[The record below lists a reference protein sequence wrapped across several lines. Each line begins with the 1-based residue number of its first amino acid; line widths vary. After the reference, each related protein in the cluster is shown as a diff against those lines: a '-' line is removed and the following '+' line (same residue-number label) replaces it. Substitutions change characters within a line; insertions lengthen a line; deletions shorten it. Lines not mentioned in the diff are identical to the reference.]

1 MTNLQGRVVALSPH
15 LDDAV
20 WSIGGALADAVDR
33 GADVTVA
40 TVLAGDPSSRG
51 PAGHWDKRCGF
62 RSAGKAAEVRQAEDR
77 RACAAIGARAIH
89 LPYWDESYERGG
101 DDGEIWTALAPVVD
115 VADRVLAPGFPATHR
130 DHAWLASLAAAR
142 LAATG
147 RLVLYGEEPYA
158 MWRLQRSGVPIEM
171 PAALSHLFP
180 RGVRW
185 ERTRATTGGRASKR
199 RAARAYSSQLH
210 ARCSPYWLLPT
221 RLAAHELLRGGEL
234 LGYPEER

>member
-20 WSIGGALADAVDR
+20 WSIGGALADAARR

-62 RSAGKAAEVRQAEDR
+62 RSAGKAAEVRRAEDR
-77 RACAAIGARAIH
+77 RACAAIGARPIH
-89 LPYWDESYERGG
+89 LAYWDESYQRGG
-101 DDGEIWTALAPVVD
+101 DDREIWAALAPVVD

-130 DHAWLASLAAAR
+130 DHAWLASLAAAH
-142 LAATG
+142 LAGTG

-158 MWRLQRSGVPIEM
+158 MWALQRNGARIEM
-171 PAALSHLFP
+171 PAALSSVLP
-180 RGVRW
+180 NGVRW
-185 ERTRATTGGRASKR
+185 ERARATAGGRASTR

-210 ARCSPYWLLPT
+210 ARRSPYRFLPT